1 MAFEITDYVK
11 MTINKFGFDEDEIL
25 ETIENYEDI
34 VRKDN
39 IVLYKKNFNF
49 WEYCYLIYGC
59 ITNEIIRV
67 KSIRKMYGDL
77 PSGNIDLFSISPEE
91 AWNRLHNDFCRTFPN
106 GLDEPLTIYLNNVL
120 KENEYLNWLE
130 KNECKCKMNNQ
141 R

>member
-59 ITNEIIRV
+59 ITNEINIMIKGKKPKDPSIERQFKKNVISRFMRSEHKHNPSTRSITIDYMYRV
-67 KSIRKMYGDL
+67 LL
-77 PSGNIDLFSISPEE
+77 PN
-91 AWNRLHNDFCRTFPN
+91 
-106 GLDEPLTIYLNNVL
+106 Y
-120 KENEYLNWLE
+120 
-130 KNECKCKMNNQ
+130 
-141 R
+141 